1 MWKKLIPPKKTR
13 KKQSAKLTIGDN
25 HIPVHIYEE
34 VRSNAR
40 VSIGK
45 SGLSIR
51 LPHQMSRA
59 EQAAQVEQFYKWA
72 ITKFQE
78 RPELLRSQLAL
89 KQYYSGYTFMLQGT
103 LYQLE
108 LLESDAQTGRCTL
121 KNDVLYVYL
130 PTHLSEEAQQKL
142 IPQLVSRT
150 VAKRYYQAIY
160 NRLLELNHLY
170 FQKEI
175 IDFKLKYT
183 HSVWGSCSRRGNINI
198 STRLLFATPDAI
210 DYVLI
215 HELAHMVHPNHS
227 GAFWSEVARCMP
239 DYKQHVA
246 WLKKHGAK
254 CDF

>member
-1 MWKKLIPPKKTR
+1 MWKKLRPKKTL
-13 KKQSAKLTIGDN
+13 KKQSAKLKIGDN
-25 HIPVHIYEE
+25 HVPVLIYEE
-34 VRSNAR
+34 ARNNAR

-51 LPHQMSRA
+51 LPHQMSRS

-72 ITKFQE
+72 IQKFQE

-89 KQYYSGYTFMLQGT
+89 KQYHNGYTFMLQGT
-103 LYQLE
+103 LYELE
-108 LLESDAQTGRCTL
+108 LLETDAQNGRCKL
-121 KNDVLYVYL
+121 QNDVLYVYL
-130 PTHLSEEAQQKL
+130 PTHLDEAEQQKL
-142 IPQLVSRT
+142 IPQLISRRI
-150 VAKRYYQAIY
+150 AKRYYQAVY

-215 HELAHMVHPNHS
+215 HELAHLVHTNHS
-227 GAFWSEVARCMP
+227 QAFWNEVARCMP
-239 DYKQHVA
+239 DYKTHVS